1 MISSNKTEMNFKD
14 YSITKPSQE
23 WFESS
28 CNMWVDYYNFMLGMF
43 FNTEADNAWYQ
54 DQLNANKLY
63 DV

>member
-1 MISSNKTEMNFKD
+1 MTNKQMNFQE
-14 YSITKPSQE
+14 YSITKPSAE

-28 CNMWVDYYNFMLGMF
+28 CNIWADHYNFLLGLS
-43 FNTEADNAWYQ
+43 FNSESENVWFQ

>member
-1 MISSNKTEMNFKD
+1 MTKIKMDFQN
-14 YSITKPSQE
+14 YSVCKPSQE

-28 CNMWVDYYNFMLGMF
+28 CNLWADHYNFLLGLS
-43 FNTEADNAWYQ
+43 FNTEAENVWFK